1 MDIRSPLIQC
11 CALSNY
17 MTSPSAWF
25 IVSKALLSDDFVHSV
40 CAYLHIKTHTGN
52 YKLKMAIR
60 ALKFSWASRDS
71 LWRVT
76 SQAVLCRY
84 QLPSQ
89 LPLSPT
95 FWVAGPQFCLGHQ
108 YAQLHQTTLFPNL
121 PAARGCQFYPRGRS
135 RLGGWGR
142 LFCSLEQR
150 DRCCWIILSYFFQLN
165 LNLMSGAIA
174 AIWDHKMKN

>member
-40 CAYLHIKTHTGN
+40 CAYLHRKTHTGN

-71 LWRVT
+71 PWRVT

-108 YAQLHQTTLFPNL
+108 YAQLHPGVVNFTQEAEVGQGVGEGFFAL
-121 PAARGCQFYPRGRS
+121 RS
-135 RLGGWGR
+135 KGIDVAESFFHISSNWTWIW
-142 LFCSLEQR
+142 CLEQ
-150 DRCCWIILSYFFQLN
+150 
-165 LNLMSGAIA
+165 
-174 AIWDHKMKN
+174 